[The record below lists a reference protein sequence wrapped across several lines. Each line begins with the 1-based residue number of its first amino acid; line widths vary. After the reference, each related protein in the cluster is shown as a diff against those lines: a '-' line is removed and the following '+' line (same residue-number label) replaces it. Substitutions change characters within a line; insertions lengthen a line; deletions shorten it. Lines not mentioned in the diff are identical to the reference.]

1 MYVAQVGVA
10 SIFLSGSGQLYVRS
24 VEQLYSV
31 PTMAIDYLFQAG
43 YKETSGS
50 LTCSPTQVCTLLQAS
65 YVLVD
70 IIYHFNCLIVGCN
83 PKLKKDEWRW
93 QDEGRC
99 HENG

>member
-31 PTMAIDYLFQAG
+31 TTLAIDYLFQAG

-50 LTCSPTQVCTLLQAS
+50 LTCFPTQVCTLIS
-65 YVLVD
+65 VS
-70 IIYHFNCLIVGCN
+70 
-83 PKLKKDEWRW
+83 KL
-93 QDEGRC
+93 C
-99 HENG
+99 TS